1 MGYPSDLTDEQWA
14 TLEPLLQQKA
24 GPGAPRTV
32 DIRAI
37 VNAIRY
43 KVRTGCQWRMLPK
56 EFPARSTVWYYF
68 NAWQEDG
75 TWERVND
82 TLRKRVRTQVLG
94 REPEPHIAVVDSQS
108 VKSTEAGGDR
118 GFDAGKKDQGSETS
132 SAR

>member
-1 MGYPSDLTDEQWA
+1 MGYPSDLTDEQWE

-68 NAWQEDG
+68 NA
-75 TWERVND
+75 
-82 TLRKRVRTQVLG
+82 
-94 REPEPHIAVVDSQS
+94 
-108 VKSTEAGGDR
+108 
-118 GFDAGKKDQGSETS
+118 
-132 SAR
+132 